1 MSHGALAELVD
12 LELPWLED
20 VFPEMR
26 YRHSAYM
33 ASQPTQHV
41 WLLRRAPLTQGVKE
55 QLKKAAFKLQTCMT
69 GYEIKNY
76 VFIKVISSK
85 SR

>member
-41 WLLRRAPLTQGVKE
+41 
-55 QLKKAAFKLQTCMT
+55 
-69 GYEIKNY
+69 
-76 VFIKVISSK
+76 
-85 SR
+85 